1 MSSEME
7 FRLEVIVVP
16 VSDVDR
22 AKDFYTEKAGF
33 KLDVDSRRGP
43 NMRVVQATPSGSAV
57 SIAFGT
63 GIVTMEPGSLKGLQL
78 VVKDVR
84 AARELL
90 AERGVDVSEVQV
102 FEAGERRTAREDDD
116 LDTAGFVFFNDP
128 DGNAWAVQQMAK

>member
-22 AKDFYTEKAGF
+22 AKNFYTEKAGF
-33 KLDVDSRRGP
+33 KLDVDSRQGP

-63 GIVTMEPGSLKGLQL
+63 GIVPMEPGSLKGLQL